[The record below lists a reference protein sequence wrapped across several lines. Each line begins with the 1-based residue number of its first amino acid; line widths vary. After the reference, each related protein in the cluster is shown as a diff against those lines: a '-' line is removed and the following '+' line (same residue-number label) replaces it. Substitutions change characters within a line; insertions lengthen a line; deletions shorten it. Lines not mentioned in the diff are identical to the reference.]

1 MEGTTR
7 VLAERGKIDYPR
19 LGLKE
24 KAHKAVVS
32 LSLSNFGGI
41 SLSDLG
47 RNSSLWL
54 ALIFLSIKALSFSLV
69 LYSTVSTMMS
79 KKFLSLSKDT
89 SGATC
94 KSVSQPIVGIFEGDV
109 YGFWKSSPN
118 FNFNALREI
127 SPEHEATV
135 TFPGD
140 NLTISMQMCIDTFS
154 QPDAMAGLTQTPPV
168 SLEAP
173 YFECKNTLLGA
184 ITQGAGNA
192 FATSTVIS
200 AAIWTIMGLCYLRL
214 RKKRD
219 GAVLLTEET
228 KQRLDA
234 VQTQL
239 RSELIFEGFKQLRG
253 FLQPAYV
260 AKPESARCLFY
271 DQESREVITPE
282 DCEGILA
289 CGKGKDIS
297 ARLHRAHSPEG
308 PETEDSPVQRRRIT
322 ISLPSAE
329 GRKSIAGEVASTR
342 ASSRLSPHPLGAVLQ
357 SLPSPTKASLSA
369 GALGEASLAL
379 INSRKYPFYKLW
391 LHRC

>member
-1 MEGTTR
+1 MFFLETFSYT
-7 VLAERGKIDYPR
+7 GKTSMNAPMNKY
-19 LGLKE
+19 GL
-24 KAHKAVVS
+24 
-32 LSLSNFGGI
+32 
-41 SLSDLG
+41 
-47 RNSSLWL
+47 
-54 ALIFLSIKALSFSLV
+54 
-69 LYSTVSTMMS
+69 
-79 KKFLSLSKDT
+79 
-89 SGATC
+89 
-94 KSVSQPIVGIFEGDV
+94 
-109 YGFWKSSPN
+109 
-118 FNFNALREI
+118 ALREI
-127 SPEHEATV
+127 SPEDNITV
-135 TFPGD
+135 PFRSIGINNSIGT
-140 NLTISMQMCIDTFS
+140 NLNLSIQMCIDTFS

-184 ITQGAGNA
+184 ITEGAGNA

-214 RKKRD
+214 RKKSD

-260 AKPESARCLFY
+260 AKLESARCLFY

-282 DCEGILA
+282 DSEGILA
-289 CGKGKDIS
+289 CGKDIS

-342 ASSRLSPHPLGAVLQ
+342 ASSRLSSHPLGAVLQ
-357 SLPSPTKASLSA
+357 SLPPPTKASLS
-369 GALGEASLAL
+369 GGPRRSLAGTHQL
-379 INSRKYPFYKLW
+379 
-391 LHRC
+391 